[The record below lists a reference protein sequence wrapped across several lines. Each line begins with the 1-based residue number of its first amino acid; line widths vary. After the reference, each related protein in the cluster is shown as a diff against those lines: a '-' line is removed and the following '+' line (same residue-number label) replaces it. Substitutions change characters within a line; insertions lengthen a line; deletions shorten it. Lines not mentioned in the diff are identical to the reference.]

1 MAARKLKIVSDE
13 PAEPQR
19 ATTIRAASELSHRD
33 LLVALRE
40 TVADQIDQGVPA
52 HALDKLVRSLRDL
65 NREIGEIDAADDK
78 GDDVGEA
85 ADTPDEAWPST

>member
-1 MAARKLKIVSDE
+1 MLFRS
-13 PAEPQR
+13 
-19 ATTIRAASELSHRD
+19 
-33 LLVALRE
+33 
-40 TVADQIDQGVPA
+40 VADQIDQGVPA

-85 ADTPDEAWPST
+85 ADTPDEAWPAT